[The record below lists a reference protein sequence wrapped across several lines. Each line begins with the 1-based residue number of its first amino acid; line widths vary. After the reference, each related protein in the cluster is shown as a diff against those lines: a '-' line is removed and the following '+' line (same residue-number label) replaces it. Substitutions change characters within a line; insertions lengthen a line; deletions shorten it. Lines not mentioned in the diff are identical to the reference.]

1 MSKERECANL
11 LKAIMG
17 KIPQNCFVAQVQK
30 VDGATCTVVRQ
41 GDNLKIAGVR
51 LNELS
56 DESVGMVIKPK
67 ADSFVLVARIDDFN
81 YYVSLYSEIDSVDIQ
96 CDKITINGGDNGG
109 LINIEELKKQLD
121 KMSKRI
127 DTIIY
132 ALENSP
138 TTAQDGGAGYK
149 SGIVG
154 VLEGITEKED
164 FTNMEDDK
172 IKH

>member
-109 LINIEELKKQLD
+109 LINIKDLTKQLN
-121 KMSKRI
+121 SLV
-127 DTIIY
+127 DTFNNHTHSVSTEGS
-132 ALENSP
+132 AVAQSGTAAV
-138 TTAQDGGAGYK
+138 TTNQA
-149 SGIVG
+149 
-154 VLEGITEKED
+154 EKFNIND
-164 FTNMEDDK
+164 YQDDK

>member
-1 MSKERECANL
+1 MSKERECADL

-96 CDKITINGGDNGG
+96 CDKITINGGNNGG
-109 LINIEELKKQLD
+109 LINIKDLTKQLNALVD
-121 KMSKRI
+121 TFNNHTHTVSTAGSAVAQSGTAAVTTNQAVKFNII
-127 DTIIY
+127 DY
-132 ALENSP
+132 
-138 TTAQDGGAGYK
+138 Q
-149 SGIVG
+149 
-154 VLEGITEKED
+154 
-164 FTNMEDDK
+164 DDK

>member
-109 LINIEELKKQLD
+109 LINIKDLTKQLNALV
-121 KMSKRI
+121 
-127 DTIIY
+127 DTFNNHTH
-132 ALENSP
+132 AVAQSGTAAV
-138 TTAQDGGAGYK
+138 TTNQA
-149 SGIVG
+149 
-154 VLEGITEKED
+154 EKFNIND
-164 FTNMEDDK
+164 YQDDK

>member
-109 LINIEELKKQLD
+109 LINIKDLTKQLNALV
-121 KMSKRI
+121 
-127 DTIIY
+127 DTFNNHTH
-132 ALENSP
+132 AVSTEGSA
-138 TTAQDGGAGYK
+138 TAQ
-149 SGIVG
+149 SGTAAV
-154 VLEGITEKED
+154 TPNQAEKFNIND
-164 FTNMEDDK
+164 YQDDK

>member
-127 DTIIY
+127 DTIIN

-149 SGIVG
+149 AGIVTA
-154 VLEGITEKED
+154 LSSITDKED